1 MKKWLLIP
9 ILSVLVLLT
18 GCQKTASKP
27 QIMTTF
33 EPMYEFTKAVV
44 GDKVDVAMIVPANQE
59 VHDYEPSAK
68 QVAQMTDASAIVYNS
83 NVLEKWVP
91 SVKTSATKIEAASA
105 VDQIAGDPH
114 TWISPKQS
122 IKEVKYIQEEL
133 SKKFPEYKTGFAKNA
148 EAYLTKLEALDGQFD
163 TLKNAKQKTF
173 ITQHEAFSYLARDYD
188 LKEIAVTGID
198 PDIEPSASAL
208 ANLKKEMEKAGLKSV
223 YVEEN
228 ANSKIA
234 DTLAKSAGAD
244 TLLINTVES
253 LSDAQRKA
261 GDDYISLMQENLKSL
276 QKTIK

>member
-148 EAYLTKLEALDGQFD
+148 EAYLTKLEALDAQFD

-228 ANSKIA
+228 ANSRIA

>member
-83 NVLEKWVP
+83 NDLEKWVP

-114 TWISPKQS
+114 TWISPKQA

-133 SKKFPEYKTGFAKNA
+133 SKKFPEYKTDLAKNA
-148 EAYLTKLEALDGQFD
+148 EAYLTKLEALDAQFD

-173 ITQHEAFSYLARDYD
+173 ISQHEAFSYLARDYD

-198 PDIEPSASAL
+198 PDVEPSASAL

-261 GDDYISLMQENLKSL
+261 GDNYISLMQENLKSL